1 MANKEHFKQEEIPY
15 GILAKFG
22 LTQEMIEDLPQN
34 VIHRLLSSR
43 TTSVLPIVTEN
54 IDGETILSYARIS
67 LIRLDDGSVDVY
79 FIPKWVDEDLEEFS
93 IDQQEQLKA
102 GRVVKADLEKE
113 GRCFVQFDEVINQ
126 VMAVPVEII
135 NQNISI
141 LTRTLFLSDAD
152 KALLEDGGIVEM
164 EIHHQNISA
173 GIDLNELTGIRI
185 SDGDSIAW
193 REDAKVDSLPRYN
206 FGLFGCW
213 VCGDDN
219 TLNYISEDDYTEEI
233 LDEQKRTQSM
243 NAAKAQL
250 SQLKV

>member
-1 MANKEHFKQEEIPY
+1 
-15 GILAKFG
+15 
-22 LTQEMIEDLPQN
+22 MIEDLPQN

-43 TTSVLPIVTEN
+43 TTPVLPIVTEN

-102 GRVVKADLEKE
+102 GRVVKADLRKE

-141 LTRTLFLSDAD
+141 LTRTLFLS
-152 KALLEDGGIVEM
+152 
-164 EIHHQNISA
+164 
-173 GIDLNELTGIRI
+173 
-185 SDGDSIAW
+185 GDSIAW

>member
-43 TTSVLPIVTEN
+43 TTPVLPIVTEN

-102 GRVVKADLEKE
+102 GRVVKADLEKGGTLLCTVRRGNQSGD
-113 GRCFVQFDEVINQ
+113 GRSRGDYQPEHFHPDTHPF
-126 VMAVPVEII
+126 PV
-135 NQNISI
+135 
-141 LTRTLFLSDAD
+141 R
-152 KALLEDGGIVEM
+152 
-164 EIHHQNISA
+164 
-173 GIDLNELTGIRI
+173 R
-185 SDGDSIAW
+185 
-193 REDAKVDSLPRYN
+193 
-206 FGLFGCW
+206 
-213 VCGDDN
+213 
-219 TLNYISEDDYTEEI
+219 
-233 LDEQKRTQSM
+233 
-243 NAAKAQL
+243 
-250 SQLKV
+250 